1 MNKKQVKLSVKDLI
15 NEIKKIKGES
25 GMLILKKENYTITE
39 VAAIIK
45 EIECYLEKILR

>member
-1 MNKKQVKLSVKDLI
+1 MNRQEVRYSVQDLLD
-15 NEIKKIKGES
+15 KIKEITGGS

-39 VAAIIK
+39 VAAIRK